1 MYTNLFA
8 IDPMAGISY
17 GIYNSI
23 KGEKGSFLDF
33 LFHYDSHK
41 ANNNE
46 NDWLK
51 NLMSED
57 VLNHVKNPKVL
68 SSLNYIGLNTI
79 DFFSTKSYFDTKV
92 EVLKLQLLQKMS
104 YKLNEFSP
112 CNDSSK
118 PIVSLSSSTLEPP
131 VKAEEI

>member
-33 LFHYDSHK
+33 LFHYDSYK

-46 NDWLK
+46 NDWL
-51 NLMSED
+51 NDLMSED
-57 VLNHVKNPKVL
+57 VLSYVKNPKVL
-68 SSLNYIGLNTI
+68 SSLNYVGLSTI